1 MKFMTN
7 AKTTRLRIGI
17 AVLAAVCC
25 FVTLAFTPAF
35 ATKTDS
41 QLETELENANKEVAQ
56 AKSEY
61 QQAVDELKSL
71 EAKIASL
78 EAQIGST
85 EVEISETEALIAEY
99 DAQLAQLAI
108 EIAQLEEEVGDQNS
122 MLNQKLRI
130 MYETDDGSLFTV
142 LLGSEGIVDFLSN
155 LEMVKRIHA
164 SDRALL
170 DQLQAK
176 LDALE
181 VKKAEVQKIEEMLN
195 AQKAVLVDRK
205 AALDADKAELG
216 VARGQA
222 QKIKDAAY
230 EDLVQAE
237 KDSKRIEQELAA
249 RHSSL
254 TYGGGPLSWP
264 CYGPITSEF
273 GGRASPGGIGS
284 TNHMGIDIGVPTGT
298 AIHAAADGI
307 VIFAGWSGGYG
318 NFVMVDHGVIEGSD
332 GKALVTCYAHNS
344 GFAVSVG
351 TSVVKGDTIAYA
363 GSTGNSTGPHC
374 HFEVRVNGVPQN
386 PRGWL

>member
-7 AKTTRLRIGI
+7 PKTANLRIGTS
-17 AVLAAVCC
+17 VLAAICC

-35 ATKTDS
+35 AQKTDS
-41 QLETELENANKEVAQ
+41 QLQTELENANKAVGQ
-56 AKSEY
+56 YKSEY
-61 QQAVDELKSL
+61 E
-71 EAKIASL
+71 EAKAKLNSL
-78 EAQIGST
+78 EAQIAGLEVQIAGT
-85 EVEISETEALIAEY
+85 ETEISETEALIAEY

-108 EIAQLEEEVGDQNS
+108 EIAQLESEVGDQNS

-130 MYETDDGSLFTV
+130 MYETDDGSLFAV
-142 LLGSEGIVDFLSN
+142 LLGSEGVVDFLSN

-170 DQLQAK
+170 DELQAK

-181 VKKAEVQKIEEMLN
+181 EKKAEVQKIEEMLN
-195 AQKAVLVDRK
+195 AQKTVLVNRK

-216 VARGQA
+216 IARKAA
-222 QKIKDAAY
+222 QEIKDAAY

-237 KDSKRIEQELAA
+237 IDSKRIEQELAA
-249 RHSSL
+249 RYSSL

-264 CYGPITSEF
+264 CMGRITSEF

-284 TNHMGIDIGVPTGT
+284 TNHMGIDIGVSTGT

-318 NFVMVDHGVIEGSD
+318 NFVMVDHGVIDDGS
-332 GKALVTCYAHNS
+332 GRAVVTCYAHNS

-351 TSVVKGDTIAYA
+351 ASVMKGDTIAYA